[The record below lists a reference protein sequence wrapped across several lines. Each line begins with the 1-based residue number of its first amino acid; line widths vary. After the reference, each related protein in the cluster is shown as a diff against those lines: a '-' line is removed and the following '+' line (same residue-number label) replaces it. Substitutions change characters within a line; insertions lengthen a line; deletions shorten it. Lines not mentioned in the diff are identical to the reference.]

1 MSHLNRKR
9 SPAIDAFFHA
19 ILTLQSIDECYLFF
33 SDLCTVQELTSM
45 VQRLQAA
52 SLLAEGN
59 TYKTVQE
66 QIGISSS
73 TITRINTELCYGA
86 GGYHLVLDRLN
97 RSEEALSP
105 EPSGFSEPDSASG
118 KTADQN
124 SDDKAG
130 KNAATTS
137 SELSGE
143 QPPHG

>member
-9 SPAIDAFFHA
+9 SPAIDEFFSA
-19 ILTLQSIDECYLFF
+19 ILSLHSVDECYLFF

-52 SLLAEGN
+52 GLLADGK

-86 GGYHLVLDRLN
+86 GGYRLILN
-97 RSEEALSP
+97 RMHEQHQQQAFKEASKILPEQASE
-105 EPSGFSEPDSASG
+105 
-118 KTADQN
+118 K
-124 SDDKAG
+124 
-130 KNAATTS
+130 
-137 SELSGE
+137 SELADRARKEPEKS
-143 QPPHG
+143 